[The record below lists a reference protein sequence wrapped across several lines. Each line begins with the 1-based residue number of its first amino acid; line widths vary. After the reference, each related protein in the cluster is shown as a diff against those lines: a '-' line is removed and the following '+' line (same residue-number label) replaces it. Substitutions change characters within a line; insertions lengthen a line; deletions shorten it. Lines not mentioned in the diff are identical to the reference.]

1 MEDYK
6 DTDDDLWNAFL
17 PRISAFSGDAKTGT
31 PYDLWRYE
39 VQCLIKTGHTHETIT
54 MAIRRSLR
62 GDASKVPMRLG
73 PEATIDDIIDKM
85 DSIYGSVDQPKA
97 LLGQFYTARQ
107 QDDEDVARWA
117 CRLEEILSK
126 AKNRKNVTEENIND
140 MLTSKLFDGLRPEMK
155 NIVRYKKDTITDFHS
170 LLKATREIENQPNL
184 KPYLKKKPPTQ
195 ATSKSTT
202 TTVEN
207 RQIQQLTALVKQLS
221 QDVKALKE
229 DRNCDQPSTNI
240 QWSRRDTSWTPY
252 HPDETTIYR
261 PVEQHRRRKQNDF
274 TCWRCRQPGHYAI
287 DCTVRLDHSRKTQRA
302 LNLQQ
307 SFIMKQ
313 STQQTEQKSPISG
326 LLGKN
331 NADADGLSRLP
342 GIHTKPDNISEESVK
357 AICSLVQPVA
367 YVESLSHQPDA
378 LDNMPDMLKEHQ
390 INIRD
395 EQMNDSTIGY
405 WIDKVSSKMK
415 PRKQDVPSLPFH
427 NMLINEELVEENTTH
442 QIPVP
447 LPRRSKRKPASP
459 KKKPAPVEVSTD
471 SNTESEDES
480 MVYVVVEEPQQEVQQ
495 DIQPD
500 DVIQA
505 DDEIASVEEEATVP
519 GNADDDQDRTEE
531 HSELEED
538 ASLPEESGGSEHET
552 SLDDQV
558 HDLATDA
565 LHDVT
570 DDDSTEDENIDDD
583 EEDDD
588 DTSTPEPQ
596 QRRSTRTKTSTATTK
611 YKDFVVPPVSKSA
624 QPEWMVRADYLRT
637 AASSG
642 MFINMADEVSRAMLK
657 LITKPDD

>member
-1 MEDYK
+1 MGDPEMFAVATPLK
-6 DTDDDLWNAFL
+6 DRDDRVLVKILAF
-17 PRISAFSGDAKTGT
+17 DGT
-31 PYDLWRYE
+31 HKLQDKWEEEPYVIL
-39 VQCLIKTGHTHETIT
+39 
-54 MAIRRSLR
+54 
-62 GDASKVPMRLG
+62 
-73 PEATIDDIIDKM
+73 
-85 DSIYGSVDQPKA
+85 DQPNTELPVYVVRKENGHGRKRTLHRNH
-97 LLGQFYTARQ
+97 LL
-107 QDDEDVARWA
+107 
-117 CRLEEILSK
+117 
-126 AKNRKNVTEENIND
+126 
-140 MLTSKLFDGLRPEMK
+140 
-155 NIVRYKKDTITDFHS
+155 
-170 LLKATREIENQPNL
+170 
-184 KPYLKKKPPTQ
+184 
-195 ATSKSTT
+195 
-202 TTVEN
+202 
-207 RQIQQLTALVKQLS
+207 
-221 QDVKALKE
+221 
-229 DRNCDQPSTNI
+229 
-240 QWSRRDTSWTPY
+240 
-252 HPDETTIYR
+252 
-261 PVEQHRRRKQNDF
+261 
-274 TCWRCRQPGHYAI
+274 
-287 DCTVRLDHSRKTQRA
+287 
-302 LNLQQ
+302 
-307 SFIMKQ
+307 
-313 STQQTEQKSPISG
+313 PIGS
-326 LLGKN
+326 
-331 NADADGLSRLP
+331 
-342 GIHTKPDNISEESVK
+342 
-357 AICSLVQPVA
+357 
-367 YVESLSHQPDA
+367 
-378 LDNMPDMLKEHQ
+378 
-390 INIRD
+390 
-395 EQMNDSTIGY
+395 
-405 WIDKVSSKMK
+405 
-415 PRKQDVPSLPFH
+415 
-427 NMLINEELVEENTTH
+427 INEELVEENTTH

-570 DDDSTEDENIDDD
+570 DDDSKEDENIDDD

>member
-170 LLKATREIENQPNL
+170 LLKATREIENQHNL
-184 KPYLKKKPPTQ
+184 KPSLKKKPPTQ

-326 LLGKN
+326 LLGSSN
-331 NADADGLSRLP
+331 
-342 GIHTKPDNISEESVK
+342 E
-357 AICSLVQPVA
+357 
-367 YVESLSHQPDA
+367 
-378 LDNMPDMLKEHQ
+378 
-390 INIRD
+390 
-395 EQMNDSTIGY
+395 MNDSTIGY

-415 PRKQDVPSLPFH
+415 PRKHDVPSLPFH

-558 HDLATDA
+558 NDLTTDA
-565 LHDVT
+565 LH
-570 DDDSTEDENIDDD
+570 DENIDDD
-583 EEDDD
+583 KEDENTDDD
-588 DTSTPEPQ
+588 DDDYTPEPQ

>member
-1 MEDYK
+1 MSDYLSKDEISNIVMAFKEMDLKPCAQTPDDFKTWMEDYK
-6 DTDDDLWNAFL
+6 DTDDDLWNTYL

-85 DSIYGSVDQPKA
+85 DSIYGSVDQPEA

-107 QDDEDVARWA
+107 QDDEDVATWA

-126 AKNRKNVTEENIND
+126 AKNRKNITEENIND
-140 MLTSKLFDGLRPEMK
+140 MLTSKFFDGLRPELK

-170 LLKATREIENQPNL
+170 LLKATREIENQHNL
-184 KPYLKKKPPTQ
+184 KPSLKKKPPTQ
-195 ATSKSTT
+195 ATSKSMT

-274 TCWRCRQPGHYAI
+274 TC
-287 DCTVRLDHSRKTQRA
+287 
-302 LNLQQ
+302 
-307 SFIMKQ
+307 
-313 STQQTEQKSPISG
+313 
-326 LLGKN
+326 KN

-378 LDNMPDMLKEHQ
+378 LDNMPDMPKEHQ

-442 QIPVP
+442 QIPVS

-570 DDDSTEDENIDDD
+570 DDDSKEDENIDDD
-583 EEDDD
+583 EENDDD
-588 DTSTPEPQ
+588 ISTPETQ

-611 YKDFVVPPVSKSA
+611 YKDFVVPSVSKRA

>member
-1 MEDYK
+1 MSDYLSKDEISNIVMAFKEMDLKPCAQTPDDFKTWMADYK
-6 DTDDDLWNAFL
+6 DTDDDLWNAYL

-85 DSIYGSVDQPKA
+85 DSVYGSVDQPEA

-107 QDDEDVARWA
+107 QDDEDVATWA

-140 MLTSKLFDGLRPEMK
+140 MLTSKFFDGLRPEMK
-155 NIVRYKKDTITDFHS
+155 NTITDFHS
-170 LLKATREIENQPNL
+170 LLKATREIENQHNL
-184 KPYLKKKPPTQ
+184 KPSLKKKPPTH
-195 ATSKSTT
+195 ATTTSTT
-202 TTVEN
+202 TTVKN

-240 QWSRRDTSWTPY
+240 QWSEEI
-252 HPDETTIYR
+252 H
-261 PVEQHRRRKQNDF
+261 H
-274 TCWRCRQPGHYAI
+274 GHHI
-287 DCTVRLDHSRKTQRA
+287 IQ
-302 LNLQQ
+302 
-307 SFIMKQ
+307 MKQ
-313 STQQTEQKSPISG
+313 LYI
-326 LLGKN
+326 
-331 NADADGLSRLP
+331 D
-342 GIHTKPDNISEESVK
+342 H
-357 AICSLVQPVA
+357 LVQPVA
-367 YVESLSHQPDA
+367 YGESLSHQPDA
-378 LDNMPDMLKEHQ
+378 LDNMPNMLKEHQ

-395 EQMNDSTIGY
+395 EQMNDSTIRY
-405 WIDKVSSKMK
+405 WIDKVS
-415 PRKQDVPSLPFH
+415 R
-427 NMLINEELVEENTTH
+427 E
-442 QIPVP
+442 
-447 LPRRSKRKPASP
+447 
-459 KKKPAPVEVSTD
+459 
-471 SNTESEDES
+471 
-480 MVYVVVEEPQQEVQQ
+480 
-495 DIQPD
+495 
-500 DVIQA
+500 
-505 DDEIASVEEEATVP
+505 

-538 ASLPEESGGSEHET
+538 ASLREESGGSEHET

-558 HDLATDA
+558 YDLATDA

-570 DDDSTEDENIDDD
+570 DDDSKEDENIDDD
-583 EEDDD
+583 GEDVDD
-588 DTSTPEPQ
+588 ISTPEPQ

-642 MFINMADEVSRAMLK
+642 MFINMADDVSRAFLK

>member
-326 LLGKN
+326 LLGSSN
-331 NADADGLSRLP
+331 ELSTTCCIRRVFITP
-342 GIHTKPDNISEESVK
+342 TRCFRQHAGYAQRS
-357 AICSLVQPVA
+357 
-367 YVESLSHQPDA
+367 
-378 LDNMPDMLKEHQ
+378 Q

-415 PRKQDVPSLPFH
+415 PRKHDVPSLPFH

-570 DDDSTEDENIDDD
+570 DDDSKEDENIDDD